1 MSILCTNLLENIFV
15 GKFFRRYEVSA
26 VVHAPGVREEWHR
39 LGEAEDEASNVSLS
53 LCGLVRTSE
62 LLDVL
67 LDEGLLAVQS
77 GDGADVGDG
86 LDCELKLKTKIS

>member
-1 MSILCTNLLENIFV
+1 M
-15 GKFFRRYEVSA
+15 
-26 VVHAPGVREEWHR
+26 
-39 LGEAEDEASNVSLS
+39 SLS